1 MTDLHT
7 LAIRT
12 AGRLDMTDEAAEDTL
27 RIYLKQVES
36 VDQRTIDPDNI
47 NDDDADFL
55 VEAVARAHSDGLLGE
70 DEVDDVYKASMDF
83 RDAQLRL
90 THAEAERNATI
101 KAALFAGAR
110 VRDVAAAAGLSRQRI
125 EQINAAR

>member
-12 AGRLDMTDEAAEDTL
+12 AGRFDMTDEAAEDTL

-55 VEAVARAHSDGLLGE
+55 VEAVAHAHSDGLLGE
-70 DEVDDVYKASMDF
+70 REVDYVYEVSMDYA
-83 RDAQLRL
+83 DARSRL
-90 THAEAERNATI
+90 TDAEAERNTAI
-101 KAALFAGAR
+101 KAALDAGAR
-110 VRDVAAAAGLSRQRI
+110 VRDVAAAAGLSRQRV
-125 EQINAAR
+125 EQIRGA